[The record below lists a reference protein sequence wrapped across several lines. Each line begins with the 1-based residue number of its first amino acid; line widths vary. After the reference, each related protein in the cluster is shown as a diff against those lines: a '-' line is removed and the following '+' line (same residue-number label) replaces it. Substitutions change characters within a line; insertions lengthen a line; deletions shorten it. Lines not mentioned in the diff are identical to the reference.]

1 MYLRRQNAA
10 EECSIFW
17 NAEGEKMLDIE
28 YLLLLQRFRELIHDA
43 LTPFMEWIS
52 LFAVTYLVLI
62 PVMYYWG
69 CSKKKG
75 LYVMGAYCY
84 TVAVNAVVK
93 LTACVYRPWIRDSR
107 VVPAGDAIRTATG
120 YSFPSGHTSTAGPI
134 GGGLA
139 VSLKKEKKP
148 LSVLCMIFVLIVAF
162 SRNYLGVHTPQD
174 VLAALLESF
183 IVLYLMRRAMT
194 YLGEHPE
201 KENSF
206 LLITLIMCVLAILY
220 ITYKPYPMV
229 YIGEKLLVDPQKM
242 MTDGFGDIAK
252 LIGFIAGRY
261 VEKTWIHFEET
272 GLTGKKSVPA
282 WVGAAVMA
290 AIIKWGKGL
299 LTPVFGAHW
308 GSFVNSF
315 IRIFFAIAVWPLV
328 IKLLNREKA

>member
-1 MYLRRQNAA
+1 MM
-10 EECSIFW
+10 I
-17 NAEGEKMLDIE
+17 DIE
-28 YLLLLQRFRELIHDA
+28 YLLLLQRFREMIHDA

-62 PVMYYWG
+62 PIMYYWT
-69 CSKKKG
+69 CNKKDG

-84 TVAVNAVVK
+84 TVAINAVVK

-139 VSLKKEKKP
+139 ISLKKEKKP
-148 LSVLCMIFVLIVAF
+148 LAVLCMIFVLIVAF

-174 VLAALLESF
+174 VLVALLESY
-183 IVLYLMRRAMT
+183 IVLRLMGKAMA

-201 KENSF
+201 KENRF
-206 LLITLIMCVLAILY
+206 LLITVILCVLAVIY

-252 LIGFIAGRY
+252 LLGFIAGRY

-272 GLTGKKSVPA
+272 GLKTKKSIPA
-282 WVGAAVMA
+282 WVGIIIMA
-290 AIIKWGKGL
+290 AIIKWLKGL

-328 IKLLNREKA
+328 IKLCNREKA